1 MMKYRE
7 FGIDAPDYEP
17 MTYYS
22 SDAEDDPAAFLA
34 NLHGSYDG
42 EASTV

>member
-22 SDAEDDPAAFLA
+22 SDAEDDPATFLA

-42 EASTV
+42 EASSV